1 MSAQLV
7 SIAALL
13 AIFVIGT
20 VRAVN
25 LGALAFVAAFAVGVG
40 VLGMDTSEVL
50 AGFPAELFVILVG
63 VTYLFAIA
71 RNNGTVEWLVQ
82 AAVRAVGGRVAA
94 IPWIMFVISGV
105 LVALGAVSP
114 AAVAIIAPVGM
125 VFAARYGIN
134 PLLMGL
140 MVVHGSAA
148 GNFSPIGVLGVVTN
162 GVVEHSGIPGNA
174 TTLFLSNLVFNVLL
188 GIGVFLAFGGR
199 SLIRAGRPAPVTG
212 TASGSPEPAGQDA
225 GSDAGPDARIHAGPD
240 AELDAGPVGGTDGG
254 TGVVT
259 RPPRAKGPAKAPSR
273 TRPPRTEVLDETLT
287 LNRDRVVTLVS
298 MVCLVVGALVLDL
311 DVGLMAL
318 TAGVVLTL
326 LSPATAKDAVG
337 QISWSIVLLVCG
349 IVTYS
354 GLMQAVGTVDYLG
367 DAISKLDAP
376 LLAALLI
383 CYIGAV
389 VSAFASTTGILGALI
404 PLAVPLLATGQVG
417 AVGLVA
423 ALSISASVVDSSP
436 FSTNGAI
443 VVANAPEEKQAVV
456 YRQLMKWGFGLVLV
470 APVVSW
476 AGLTLIAKW

>member
-1 MSAQLV
+1 MSAQFV

-25 LGALAFVAAFAVGVG
+25 LGALAFVAAFAVGAG

-162 GVVEHSGIPGNA
+162 GVVENSGIPGSA
-174 TTLFLSNLVFNVLL
+174 TTLFLSNLGFNVLL

-199 SLIRAGRPAPVTG
+199 SLIRAGRTAAVSGTTAVPTPGSRESGAP
-212 TASGSPEPAGQDA
+212 
-225 GSDAGPDARIHAGPD
+225 HAGPD
-240 AELDAGPVGGTDGG
+240 DGTS
-254 TGVVT
+254 VVT
-259 RPPRAKGPAKAPSR
+259 RPSGVKAPAKPLPRADVP
-273 TRPPRTEVLDETLT
+273 TETLT
-287 LNRDRVVTLVS
+287 LDRDRVITIVS
-298 MVCLVVGALVLDL
+298 MIGMVVGALVLDL

-318 TAGVVLTL
+318 TAAVVLTL
-326 LSPATAKDAVG
+326 LSPTTGKEAVG
-337 QISWSIVLLVCG
+337 QISWGIVLLVCG

-354 GLMQAVGTVDYLG
+354 GLMQSIGTVDYLG
-367 DAISKLDAP
+367 DAISKLDTP

-383 CYIGAV
+383 CYIGAI

-404 PLAVPLLATGQVG
+404 PLAVPLLAAGQVG

-423 ALSISASVVDSSP
+423 ALSISSSVVDSSP

-443 VVANAPEEKQAVV
+443 VVANAPEEKQEVV

-476 AGLTLIAKW
+476 AGLTVLANWRP

>member
-1 MSAQLV
+1 MSPELV

-20 VRAVN
+20 IRSVN

-63 VTYLFAIA
+63 VTYLFAVA

-94 IPWIMFVISGV
+94 IPWVMFVISGV

-162 GVVEHSGIPGNA
+162 GVVERSGIPGDV
-174 TTLFLSNLVFNVLL
+174 TGLFLSNLVFNVLL
-188 GIGVFLAFGGR
+188 GLGVFFAFGGR
-199 SLIRAGRPAPVTG
+199 KLLRAGRAAQVVEAAPG
-212 TASGSPEPAGQDA
+212 GAGAPQSGAGR
-225 GSDAGPDARIHAGPD
+225 GK
-240 AELDAGPVGGTDGG
+240 

-259 RPPRAKGPAKAPSR
+259 EAPA
-273 TRPPRTEVLDETLT
+273 RTETLALD
-287 LNRDRVVTLVS
+287 RDRVVTLVS
-298 MVCLVVGALVLDL
+298 MAAMVIGALVFDL

-318 TAGVVLTL
+318 TAAVLLTL
-326 LSPATAKDAVG
+326 LSPAPAKEAVG
-337 QISWSIVLLVCG
+337 QISWGIVLLVCG

-354 GLMQAVGTVDYLG
+354 GLMQTVGTVDYLG
-367 DAISKLDAP
+367 DAISRLDAP

-383 CYIGAV
+383 CYIAAV

-404 PLAVPLLATGQVG
+404 PLAVPLLASGQVG
-417 AVGLVA
+417 AVGLIA
-423 ALSISASVVDSSP
+423 ALSISSSVVDSSP

-470 APVVSW
+470 APLVSW
-476 AGLTLIAKW
+476 AGLTVLADW

>member
-1 MSAQLV
+1 MSAELV

-40 VLGMDTSEVL
+40 MLGMDASEVL

-94 IPWIMFVISGV
+94 IPWVMFVISGV

-148 GNFSPIGVLGVVTN
+148 GNFSPLGVLGVVTS
-162 GVVEHSGIPGNA
+162 GVVERSGIPGDA
-174 TTLFLSNLVFNVLL
+174 TGLFLSNVVFNVLL
-188 GIGVFLAFGGR
+188 GLGVFFAFGGR
-199 SLIRAGRPAPVTG
+199 KLLRAGRSDPDTDTAPGGARGVPR
-212 TASGSPEPAGQDA
+212 SPEP
-225 GSDAGPDARIHAGPD
+225 
-240 AELDAGPVGGTDGG
+240 GGRPAG
-254 TGVVT
+254 TGVAT
-259 RPPRAKGPAKAPSR
+259 RLPETGAPPKTVPPTPALA
-273 TRPPRTEVLDETLT
+273 LD
-287 LNRDRVVTLVS
+287 RDRAVTLLS
-298 MVCLVVGALVLDL
+298 MVAMVGGALVLDL

-318 TAGVVLTL
+318 TAAVVLTL
-326 LSPATAKDAVG
+326 LSPAQAKDAVG
-337 QISWSIVLLVCG
+337 QISWGIVLLVCG

-354 GLMQAVGTVDYLG
+354 GLMQSVGTVDYLG

-383 CYIGAV
+383 CYIAAV

-423 ALSISASVVDSSP
+423 ALSISSSVVDSSP

-456 YRQLMKWGFGLVLV
+456 YRHLMKWGFGLVLA
-470 APVVSW
+470 APLVSW
-476 AGLTLIAKW
+476 AGLTVLADW

>member
-1 MSAQLV
+1 LSAQLV

-20 VRAVN
+20 LRAVN

-94 IPWIMFVISGV
+94 IPWVMFVISGV

-125 VFAARYGIN
+125 MFAARYGIN

-162 GVVEHSGIPGNA
+162 GVVEHSGIPGSE
-174 TTLFLSNLVFNVLL
+174 TTLFLSNLLFNVLL
-188 GIGVFLAFGGR
+188 GAVVYFAFGGR
-199 SLIRAGRPAPVTG
+199 RLIRAGRAAPV
-212 TASGSPEPAGQDA
+212 PA
-225 GSDAGPDARIHAGPD
+225 
-240 AELDAGPVGGTDGG
+240 
-254 TGVVT
+254 
-259 RPPRAKGPAKAPSR
+259 
-273 TRPPRTEVLDETLT
+273 PPRTAAGAPEGTGSGGAGDADPPGGAPGTGGTRVATRTPELKEAAAATPASESLT
-287 LNRDRVVTLVS
+287 LDRDRIVTLVS
-298 MVCLVVGALVLDL
+298 MAALVVGALALDL
-311 DVGLMAL
+311 SVGLMAL
-318 TAGVVLTL
+318 TAAVVLTL
-326 LSPATAKDAVG
+326 LSPGTAKDAVG
-337 QISWSIVLLVCG
+337 QISWGIVLLVCG

-367 DAISKLDAP
+367 DAISGMDAP

-423 ALSISASVVDSSP
+423 ALSISSSVVDSSP

-443 VVANAPEEKQAVV
+443 VVANAPEEGQALV

-476 AGLTLIAKW
+476 AGLTVVAGW

>member
-20 VRAVN
+20 LRAVN

-94 IPWIMFVISGV
+94 IPWVMFVISGV

-125 VFAARYGIN
+125 MFAARYGIN

-162 GVVEHSGIPGNA
+162 GVVEHSGIPGSE

-188 GIGVFLAFGGR
+188 GAVVYFAFGGR
-199 SLIRAGRPAPVTG
+199 RLIRAGRAAPV
-212 TASGSPEPAGQDA
+212 SGSPRTAGGAPEGTGGRGADDTDPPGGVPGA
-225 GSDAGPDARIHAGPD
+225 SGT
-240 AELDAGPVGGTDGG
+240 GGTR
-254 TGVVT
+254 VAT
-259 RPPRAKGPAKAPSR
+259 RPPELKEPATATPAPES
-273 TRPPRTEVLDETLT
+273 LT
-287 LNRDRVVTLVS
+287 LDRDRIVTLVS
-298 MVCLVVGALVLDL
+298 MAALVVGALALDL
-311 DVGLMAL
+311 NVGLMAL
-318 TAGVVLTL
+318 TAAVVLTL
-326 LSPATAKDAVG
+326 LSPGTAKDAVG
-337 QISWSIVLLVCG
+337 QISWGIVLLVCG

-367 DAISKLDAP
+367 DAISGMDAP

-423 ALSISASVVDSSP
+423 ALSISSSVVDSSP

-443 VVANAPEEKQAVV
+443 VVANAPEEKQALV

-476 AGLTLIAKW
+476 AGLTVVAGW